1 MKNTDKKIESL
12 ERRININEQY
22 NRRESIEIT
31 GISNKVKDEELEDQ
45 VLKIYE
51 IAETKVHGESL
62 TKLDIAVCHRIGKK
76 GKTIVRFVNKK
87 FAKNILCWE
96 KN

>member
-31 GISNKVKDEELEDQ
+31 GISDKVKDEELED
-45 VLKIYE
+45 
-51 IAETKVHGESL
+51 
-62 TKLDIAVCHRIGKK
+62 
-76 GKTIVRFVNKK
+76 
-87 FAKNILCWE
+87 
-96 KN
+96 